1 MSLQLQTPVEAAKTT
16 PHGRVGEAKPVKKTG
31 QILAPLKGD
40 LTTRQRRMIEDAL
53 AIEQEDARAAGA
65 IGYMIRALAQATLPH
80 LDPKLPKGMLY
91 SRDTGRLTLTVAPT
105 SPKHGIPYG
114 SIPRIIMAWLCTEV
128 VLNKDR
134 ILLDRTISLGN
145 SQAEFLEKLQMHNN
159 GRDIRRVKDQ
169 SLRLF
174 KSVISAEYTDDSQS
188 DLSKRL
194 LITDQSNVFWHTNTA
209 NQRSLWESTL
219 LLSECFCKEVV
230 ASSVPFDMRVY
241 HSLSKSPL
249 AMDIYTWLTYRM
261 FVLRQSGRPFLRIPW
276 LGLKAQIGSHYGRG
290 LTTIGEP
297 KVIDERQALY
307 SFKSNFNKRLRE
319 VLIFYPEAR
328 DHIEDTGDMLK
339 LTPCELHLQH
349 RKKRTTYLFK

>member
-1 MSLQLQTPVEAAKTT
+1 MSLQLQPSAGAATAT
-16 PHGRVGEAKPVKKTG
+16 PHGRVSEVKLGKKAR
-31 QILAPLKGD
+31 QFLAPLKSD
-40 LTTRQRRMIEDAL
+40 LTTRQRRLIEDAL
-53 AIEQEDARAAGA
+53 AIEQEDARATGA

-80 LDPKLPKGMLY
+80 LDPKLPNGMLY

-159 GRDIRRVKDQ
+159 GHDIRRLKDQ

-174 KSVISAEYTDDSQS
+174 KSVISAEYTDNSQS

-194 LITDQSNVFWHTNTA
+194 LITDQSDVFWHPTKVG
-209 NQRSLWESTL
+209 QRSLWESTL
-219 LLSECFCKEVV
+219 LLSESFCKEVI
-230 ASSVPFDMRVY
+230 AAPVPIDIRVY
-241 HSLSKSPL
+241 HSLSKSPM
-249 AMDIYTWLTYRM
+249 AMDIYTWFTYRM
-261 FVLRQSGRPFLRIPW
+261 FVLRRSGRPFVLIPW
-276 LGLKAQIGSHYGRG
+276 IGLKAQIGSNYGKG
-290 LTTIGEP
+290 TATTGAS

-307 SFKSNFNKRLRE
+307 SFKTNFKKRFRE
-319 VLIFYPEAR
+319 VLSFYPEAR

-339 LTPCELHLQH
+339 LTPCELHLPH
-349 RKKRTTYLFK
+349 HKAVKLIR